1 MHHTLDD
8 FYFEKTVTFYLN
20 GLCLGDEEWIS
31 NTRDVSLSK

>member
-20 GLCLGDEEWIS
+20 GLCL
-31 NTRDVSLSK
+31 RDLVNK